1 MFRFYNTNDLIS
13 ELEKELLR
21 DHRIVQLMLDEY
33 DLFLIS
39 KALFEAV
46 ENGISVEIV
55 VVSTSHKNQ

>member
-39 KALFEAV
+39 KTLFEAV
-46 ENGISVEIV
+46 
-55 VVSTSHKNQ
+55 